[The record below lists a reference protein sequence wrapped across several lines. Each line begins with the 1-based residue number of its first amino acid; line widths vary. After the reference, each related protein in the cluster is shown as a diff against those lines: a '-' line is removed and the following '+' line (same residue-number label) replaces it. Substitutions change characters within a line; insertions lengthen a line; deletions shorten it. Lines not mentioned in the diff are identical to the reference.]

1 MLATA
6 PRQLSTRRGLLG
18 AVALLGTV
26 AVTGCTIGSGD
37 PDEEGTG
44 QGGTAQGGETGRGAG
59 SDGGDE
65 DDVVDEEAPI
75 DLDELPESIA
85 TASVPATVGGD
96 PDAALTV
103 SLHELRRDGKRLIAL
118 FSFLVESSQEDE
130 AHWPYHNLG
139 DELWSPY
146 LIDPVNLTKHT
157 VLHNGAETAQTSSQG
172 AEFRPGQTLRGY
184 AMFAAPPEDVTA
196 PIREARP
203 DLDLTVTG
211 HGDSEPVADEG
222 QGDPDA
228 RVQNR
233 RVEIRY
239 DG

>member
-37 PDEEGTG
+37 PGEAGE
-44 QGGTAQGGETGRGAG
+44 GGTAEGGGTGEGAG
-59 SDGGDE
+59 SGGGGE
-65 DDVVDEEAPI
+65 GDVVDEDAPI
-75 DLDELPESIA
+75 DLGELPQSIA
-85 TASVPATVGGD
+85 TASVPATVDGD
-96 PDAALTV
+96 PEATLTV

-118 FSFLVESSQEDE
+118 FSFLVESSKEDE
-130 AHWPYHNLG
+130 AHWLYDYLG
-139 DELWSPY
+139 DELWTPY

-172 AEFRPGQTLRGY
+172 AEFRPGQTLHGY

-196 PIREARP
+196 MDVMLVEGATPA
-203 DLDLTVTG
+203 TG
-211 HGDSEPVADEG
+211 
-222 QGDPDA
+222 
-228 RVQNR
+228 
-233 RVEIRY
+233 VEIR
-239 DG
+239 